1 MSELGSL
8 RGLAVNFTALIDQL
22 GQLAAQFRYDLDVHR
37 IFGTHGDLHRWASA
51 LEQLPDVISGQVSF
65 GDTVKI
71 GTRSDLDSAASRQC
85 SVFEARAGARAN
97 PCPFDALR
105 SGLARLCPWRKGPF
119 EIFGVTIDSEWRSDW
134 KWRRVQAHARDLRGC
149 RVLDVGCG
157 NGYYGWR
164 MLEAGARRVIGCDP
178 TLNSV
183 IQHLEIAHYVGGS
196 DSRRHL
202 VLPVRIEEL
211 PRGEDAFDTVFSM
224 GVLYH
229 QRDPLSHLI
238 ELYERLRP
246 GGELVI
252 ESLVAPGRAPIR
264 PEGRYAR
271 MRNVSVIPDEDT
283 LVAWLRQVGLD
294 DARIVD
300 VTRTTVHEQRRTE
313 WMAFESLGA
322 ALDPRDPQRT
332 VEGHPAPVRAIAV
345 ARRPH

>member
-1 MSELGSL
+1 MPELGCL

-22 GQLAAQFRYDLDVHR
+22 GELAAQSGCDMDFRR
-37 IFGTHGDLHRWASA
+37 IFGTHGDFHRWASA
-51 LEQLPDVISGQVSF
+51 LEQLPEVTPAQVSF

-71 GTRSDLDSAASRQC
+71 GARSDLDSAASQQN
-85 SVFEARAGARAN
+85 SVFEARAGARTN
-97 PCPFDALR
+97 PPAFDALCA
-105 SGLARLCPWRKGPF
+105 GLSRLRPWRKGPF
-119 EIFGVTIDSEWRSDW
+119 EIFGVKIDSEWRSDW
-134 KWRRVQAHARDLRGC
+134 KWRRVQAQARDLSGC

-164 MLEAGARRVIGCDP
+164 MLDAGARRVIGCDP

-183 IQHLEIAHYVGGS
+183 VQHLVIAHYVGGS

-202 VLPVRIEEL
+202 VLPVRIEDL
-211 PRGEDAFDTVFSM
+211 PRGEDAFDTIFSM

-229 QRDPLSHLI
+229 QRDPRGHLM

-252 ESLVAPGRAPIR
+252 ESLVAPGWAPLR

-271 MRNVSVIPDEDT
+271 MRNVYVIPDEDT

-313 WMAFESLGA
+313 WMPFESLGA
-322 ALDPRDPQRT
+322 ALDPKDPQRT
-332 VEGHPAPVRAIAV
+332 IEGHPAPVRAIAV